1 MVVAA
6 THHQAALPIRLP
18 TVAHHQAAHRL
29 EEVHHRSEEVHHRLA
44 EAAEALRLVE
54 AAEAH
59 HQATAIMVEAHSAE
73 VADNIT
79 QICHIKRIDK
89 DNIGLSN
96 LTTSSGKEA
105 CGRL

>member
-1 MVVAA
+1 MVVVA

-29 EEVHHRSEEVHHRLA
+29 EEVHHRSVVVAEE
-44 EAAEALRLVE
+44 LRLVE

-59 HQATAIMVEAHSAE
+59 HQAAIMVEAHSAE

-96 LTTSSGKEA
+96 LTTSPGKEA

>member
-1 MVVAA
+1 MVVVA

-29 EEVHHRSEEVHHRLA
+29 EEVHHRSAVV
-44 EAAEALRLVE
+44 AEALRLVE

-59 HQATAIMVEAHSAE
+59 HQAAIMVEAHSAE

-89 DNIGLSN
+89 
-96 LTTSSGKEA
+96 E
-105 CGRL
+105 

>member
-1 MVVAA
+1 MVAA
-6 THHQAALPIRLP
+6 RRHQAALSIRLP

-29 EEVHHRSEEVHHRLA
+29 EEVHHRSVVVAEALRLV

-59 HQATAIMVEAHSAE
+59 HQAAIMVEAHSAE

-96 LTTSSGKEA
+96 LTTSPGKEA
-105 CGRL
+105 CDRL

>member
-1 MVVAA
+1 MVVVA

-29 EEVHHRSEEVHHRLA
+29 EEVHHRSA

-59 HQATAIMVEAHSAE
+59 HQAAIMVEAHSAE

-96 LTTSSGKEA
+96 LTTSPGKEA
-105 CGRL
+105 CDRL

>member
-18 TVAHHQAAHRL
+18 TVAHHQAAHR
-29 EEVHHRSEEVHHRLA
+29 SEEVHHSA
-44 EAAEALRLVE
+44 EAAEALR
-54 AAEAH
+54 
-59 HQATAIMVEAHSAE
+59 QAAIMVEAHSAE

-96 LTTSSGKEA
+96 LTTSPGKEV

>member
-6 THHQAALPIRLP
+6 HRHPAALPIRLP
-18 TVAHHQAAHRL
+18 TVAHHQAARRL
-29 EEVHHRSEEVHHRLA
+29 EEVHHRLA

-59 HQATAIMVEAHSAE
+59 HQAAAIMVEAHSAE

-89 DNIGLSN
+89 DNIGLNN
-96 LTTSSGKEA
+96 LTTSPGKEA

>member
-1 MVVAA
+1 MVVVA

-29 EEVHHRSEEVHHRLA
+29 EEVHHRLA

-59 HQATAIMVEAHSAE
+59 RQAAIMVEAHSAE
-73 VADNIT
+73 AADNIT

-96 LTTSSGKEA
+96 LTTSPGKEA

>member
-1 MVVAA
+1 MVAA

-18 TVAHHQAAHRL
+18 TVAHHQATHRL
-29 EEVHHRSEEVHHRLA
+29 EEVHHRSVVV
-44 EAAEALRLVE
+44 AEALRLVE

-59 HQATAIMVEAHSAE
+59 HQAAIMVEAHSAE

-96 LTTSSGKEA
+96 LTTSPGKEA

>member
-1 MVVAA
+1 MVVVA

-18 TVAHHQAAHRL
+18 TVAHHQAAHR
-29 EEVHHRSEEVHHRLA
+29 SEEVHHRLA

-54 AAEAH
+54 A
-59 HQATAIMVEAHSAE
+59 
-73 VADNIT
+73 ADNIT

-96 LTTSSGKEA
+96 LTTSPGKEA

>member
-1 MVVAA
+1 MVAA

-29 EEVHHRSEEVHHRLA
+29 EEVHHHLAVVAEE
-44 EAAEALRLVE
+44 LRLVE

-59 HQATAIMVEAHSAE
+59 HQAAIMVEAHSAE

-96 LTTSSGKEA
+96 LTTSPGKEA

>member
-6 THHQAALPIRLP
+6 THHQAAPSIRLP
-18 TVAHHQAAHRL
+18 AVAHHQAAHRL
-29 EEVHHRSEEVHHRLA
+29 EEVHHRLA
-44 EAAEALRLVE
+44 EDAEALRLVE

-59 HQATAIMVEAHSAE
+59 HQAAAIMVEAHSAE

-89 DNIGLSN
+89 
-96 LTTSSGKEA
+96 E
-105 CGRL
+105 

>member
-1 MVVAA
+1 MVVVA

-18 TVAHHQAAHRL
+18 TIAHHQAAHRL
-29 EEVHHRSEEVHHRLA
+29 EEVHHRLA
-44 EAAEALRLVE
+44 E

-59 HQATAIMVEAHSAE
+59 HQAAIMVEAHSAE

-96 LTTSSGKEA
+96 LTTSPGKEA

>member
-18 TVAHHQAAHRL
+18 TVAHHQATHRL
-29 EEVHHRSEEVHHRLA
+29 EEVHHRSAVVAEE
-44 EAAEALRLVE
+44 LRLVE

-59 HQATAIMVEAHSAE
+59 HQAAAIMVEAHSAE

-96 LTTSSGKEA
+96 LTTSPEKEA

>member
-6 THHQAALPIRLP
+6 RHHQAALPIRLP
-18 TVAHHQAAHRL
+18 AVAHHQAAHRL
-29 EEVHHRSEEVHHRLA
+29 EEVHHRLA

-59 HQATAIMVEAHSAE
+59 HQAAAIMVEAHSAE

-96 LTTSSGKEA
+96 LTTSPGKEA
-105 CGRL
+105 CVRL

>member
-6 THHQAALPIRLP
+6 RHHQAALPIRLP
-18 TVAHHQAAHRL
+18 AVAHHQAA
-29 EEVHHRSEEVHHRLA
+29 HRSEEVHHRLA

-59 HQATAIMVEAHSAE
+59 HQAAAIMVEAHSAE
-73 VADNIT
+73 AADNIT

-96 LTTSSGKEA
+96 LTTSPGKEA
-105 CGRL
+105 CVRL